1 VRWRANEPASRSND
15 MSYFE
20 GAATAILAIAAQ
32 ALAVAVIVA
41 L

>member
-1 VRWRANEPASRSND
+1 

-20 GAATAILAIAAQ
+20 GAASAILAIAAQ